1 MQQPFSDRGK
11 SIAGAILVVLG
22 ILLLSGELTNTLAQ
36 FDHLVSAIIAK
47 ALWALPDA
55 ILTVSRV
62 LLPGGLHPKWLVQSF
77 PRRVSILLPFVRRL
91 IEGRVIRP

>member
-1 MQQPFSDRGK
+1 MHQPFSDRRK

-22 ILLLSGELTNTLAQ
+22 ILLLSGKPTHTLAL

-62 LLPGGLHPKWLVQSF
+62 LHPDGLHPKWLVQNL
-77 PRRVSILLPFVRRL
+77 PHRLSIMVFFVRRL
-91 IEGRVIRP
+91 IGR